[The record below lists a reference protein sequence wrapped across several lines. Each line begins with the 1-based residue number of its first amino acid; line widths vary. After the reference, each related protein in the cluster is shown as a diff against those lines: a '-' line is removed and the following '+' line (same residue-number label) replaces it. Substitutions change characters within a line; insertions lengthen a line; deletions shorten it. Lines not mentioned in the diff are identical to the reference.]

1 LKKHILNMKTKEY
14 KLKILKIDFVT
25 PDVKRFVFEKPKNYK
40 FIPGQAV
47 DTSIN
52 NNELKKEKRPFT
64 FTSKN
69 TDLVL
74 EFTMKRYDGMT
85 KKFHELNPGDEII
98 IGEPFGTI
106 NYKGEGTF
114 IAGGAGIT
122 PFISILRSLGQD
134 TGNNRLIFSNKTR
147 KDVIY
152 SGELS
157 NMLEKNVK
165 FVITDEKVN
174 EQVNE
179 RIDYNFL
186 KREINQ
192 FNQYFY
198 ICGPPAFVTDV
209 KSNLIKLG
217 AKENRIITEK

>member
-1 LKKHILNMKTKEY
+1 MKEKEY

-25 PDVKRFVFEKPKNYK
+25 PEVKRFVFEKPKNYK

-52 NNELKKEKRPFT
+52 NNEFRKEKRPFT

-74 EFTMKRYDGMT
+74 EFIMKRYDGMT
-85 KKFHELNPGDEII
+85 KNFHELNPGDEII

-122 PFISILRSLGQD
+122 PFIAILRSLGKNI
-134 TGNNRLIFSNKTR
+134 GNNRLIFSNKTR
-147 KDVIY
+147 KDIICEN
-152 SGELS
+152 EL
-157 NMLEKNVK
+157 LDIFGDNVK
-165 FVITDEKVN
+165 FLITDEEVDGYVN
-174 EQVNE
+174 G
-179 RIDYNFL
+179 RIYENFL
-186 KREINQ
+186 KKEIPQ
-192 FNQYFY
+192 FDQYFY

-209 KSNLIKLG
+209 KNNLIKLG
-217 AKENRIITEK
+217 AKEGKIITEK